1 MDMLLLLFMYLAM
14 GSTTDPVHDSE
25 PVNGRDTVHSS
36 EPVQFKRPV
45 HFRSPV
51 NSIEKLHNNEAV
63 KSSDPVPTTNNDGPY
78 ISALKYLTK
87 YGYLDQ
93 GQNRNFSLFDSFENS
108 LRRFQEF
115 FSMTQSGEL
124 DSETVRAMKKP
135 RCGVVDTMLGQGEVR
150 QVDLPGE
157 GGVKKRQKRYSF
169 YDSFFFQDIMDL
181 FRTRIRPFDTPSR

>member
-1 MDMLLLLFMYLAM
+1 MFWCFTFVII
-14 GSTTDPVHDSE
+14 TTNMHENKWENNITHPC
-25 PVNGRDTVHSS
+25 
-36 EPVQFKRPV
+36 KY
-45 HFRSPV
+45 
-51 NSIEKLHNNEAV
+51 EKLHNNEAV
-63 KSSDPVPTTNNDGPY
+63 KSSDPVPTASSDGPY

-93 GQNRNFSLFDSFENS
+93 DQNRNFSLFDSFENS

-124 DSETVRAMKKP
+124 DSETVRAMKRP